1 MIITSINMHH
11 FHFKG
16 DNLYC
21 EDCRVSDIAERVG
34 TPVYVYSHKTLTDHF
49 LKLKKAFRSVNP
61 LISYSM
67 KANAN
72 LAFVKSLVDCGAGL
86 DIVSGGELYRAKKLR
101 CDPKKIVY
109 AGVGKTVREI
119 KEAIQWGI
127 LLFNAE
133 SLAELEVID
142 RTARSLGRKVDV
154 SLRVNPDVDVKTHKY
169 VTTGKKG
176 TKFGL
181 DFCTARVIFAR
192 QRDFPNLRLNGVHVH
207 IGSQILTYSPFVRAF
222 RRLLDFVRL
231 LERDGHK
238 IRFIDL
244 GGGLGII
251 YGKERPQTAREFAR
265 RVLPLLRRFKSA
277 RYRII
282 FEPGRFIAGNSG
294 IFVTKVIYVKKANAK
309 NFVIVDGGMNDLVRP
324 ALYGSYHEVVPLRR
338 TRGRKILA
346 DVVGPVC
353 ESGDFFA
360 LDRMLIEPKAG
371 DYISFFGAGAYGF
384 SMSSNYNARPRAA
397 EVMVKGK
404 SFEIVRRRESYNDLV
419 RGERI
424 PGFLKKK

>member
-1 MIITSINMHH
+1 MSHH

-16 DNLYC
+16 DDLYC

-34 TPVYVYSHKTLTDHF
+34 TPVYVYSYKTLTDHF
-49 LKLKKAFRSVNP
+49 LKLKKAFASINP
-61 LISYSM
+61 LICYSM
-67 KANAN
+67 KANEN

-86 DIVSGGELYRAKKLR
+86 DIVSGGELYRARKAG

-109 AGVGKTVREI
+109 AGVGKTFQEI
-119 KEAIQWGI
+119 KEAIRQGI

-133 SLAELEVID
+133 SLPELEVID
-142 RTARSLGRKVDV
+142 KAARSLGREVNV
-154 SLRVNPDVDVKTHKY
+154 SLRVNPDVDAKTHKY
-169 VTTGKKG
+169 VTTGKRG

-181 DFCTARVIFAR
+181 DFGTARIIFAR
-192 QRDFPNLRLNGVHVH
+192 QSEFPNLRLNGVHVH
-207 IGSQILTYSPFVRAF
+207 IGSQILSYSPFVRAF
-222 RRLLDFVRL
+222 RKLLDFVRL
-231 LERDGHK
+231 LERNGRR
-238 IRFIDL
+238 IRFIDF

-251 YGKERPQTAREFAR
+251 YGKERPQTAQDFAR
-265 RVLPLLRRFKSA
+265 RVLPLVRQFKSA

-294 IFVTKVIYVKKANAK
+294 IFVTKVIYVKKSNAK

-338 TRGRKILA
+338 MGGKKILA

-360 LDRMLIEPKAG
+360 LDRALVEPKAG

-397 EVMVKGK
+397 EVMVRGK
-404 SFEIVRRRESYNDLV
+404 KFEVVRRREVYSDLA

-424 PGFLKKK
+424 PGFLKSK